1 MPAADLQYSEPGA
14 DEGHPPVQCEA
25 CRSALEADS
34 RRTISFLLLD
44 QFTIPLVSCEDHL
57 EQFASVCG
65 LTTQDD
71 AETLDHRPAGGIRC
85 PGCQHAPHS
94 ASQPVI
100 PVREGA
106 VLVVACPEHQSK
118 IVQRFQTGLQTQHH
132 LSSSVDATTPSL
144 R

>member
-14 DEGHPPVQCEA
+14 DEGQPPVQCEA
-25 CRSALEADS
+25 CRSALESDS

-44 QFTIPLVSCEDHL
+44 QLTIPVVSCEDHL

-65 LTTQDD
+65 LTTEDA
-71 AETLDHRPAGGIRC
+71 AETLDHRPAGGVRC

-94 ASQPVI
+94 GTQPVI

-118 IVQRFQTGLQTQHH
+118 ILQRFRAGIQTRRT

>member
-1 MPAADLQYSEPGA
+1 MPAADFQYSEPGT
-14 DEGHPPVQCEA
+14 DDGRPPVQCEA
-25 CRSALEADS
+25 CRSAFESDS
-34 RRTISFLLLD
+34 RQAVSFLLVD
-44 QFTIPLVSCEDHL
+44 QLTIPLVSCEDHL

-65 LTTQDD
+65 LTTEDA
-71 AETLDHRPAGGIRC
+71 AETLDHRPAGGVRC

-94 ASQPVI
+94 GTQPVI

-118 IVQRFQTGLQTQHH
+118 ILQRFQAGIQTRRT
-132 LSSSVDATTPSL
+132 LSSSVDAATPSL